1 VVLWLLGGVAWAQ
14 PGFGD
19 EPAVKV
25 RAVPQKSVAHPGDPL
40 AIAVVLSHEEGYHTW
55 PHEPIIPPELGED
68 FPAIATDIEILS
80 VPPGTLVREIQWPEP
95 SPVTVNYTM
104 EPIELISYTGE
115 AIAYVPVI
123 IAVDQEP
130 GDIEVKLK
138 VSYQACDEIS
148 CYWPEEVELTVPIE
162 IVPAGT
168 MGQAGPNEPQ
178 LFADFD
184 SSQFG
189 VAAEGADGAAAESST
204 ATTFEPLDINVFGWE
219 TQVDPRG
226 PAGLVLLLLIA
237 AVGGLLLNFTP
248 CVLPVIPLKI
258 MGLSHSAGNPRRL
271 LLLGVLMSF
280 GVVAFWLVLG
290 GAIAFIA
297 GFDAISSLFQTGWFS
312 LIVGLIVGVMAIGMF
327 GVFEVTLPQ
336 RVYAVRPDQETLH
349 GAFLFGIM
357 TAVLSTPCTAPFMG
371 AASAWAATQAPPI
384 TMLTFAAIGAGMAIP
399 YMLLSARPQLVS
411 RVPRSGPA
419 SVLVKQVLGL
429 LMLAVAAFFVGL
441 ALSSVLQ
448 TPPDPPSRLYWWP
461 VAIFIIAAFVWLAIR
476 TFQLSKRTRL
486 RVLTAGLAVVVT
498 VASIM
503 VARDLTSH
511 GPIEW
516 TYYTAERF
524 AEAQADGDV
533 IVLDFTAEWCLNCRA
548 LEEGVLNQ
556 PEVSSLLNSDD
567 VVAMRVDLTGDNP
580 EGKAKLKELDW
591 IGIPLLAIFGPGVGY
606 EDPLKFDTYTIG
618 VVTEAIETAQ
628 GEGKSASASP

>member
-1 VVLWLLGGVAWAQ
+1 
-14 PGFGD
+14 
-19 EPAVKV
+19 
-25 RAVPQKSVAHPGDPL
+25 
-40 AIAVVLSHEEGYHTW
+40 
-55 PHEPIIPPELGED
+55 
-68 FPAIATDIEILS
+68 
-80 VPPGTLVREIQWPEP
+80 
-95 SPVTVNYTM
+95 
-104 EPIELISYTGE
+104 
-115 AIAYVPVI
+115 
-123 IAVDQEP
+123 
-130 GDIEVKLK
+130 
-138 VSYQACDEIS
+138 
-148 CYWPEEVELTVPIE
+148 
-162 IVPAGT
+162 
-168 MGQAGPNEPQ
+168 
-178 LFADFD
+178 
-184 SSQFG
+184 
-189 VAAEGADGAAAESST
+189 
-204 ATTFEPLDINVFGWE
+204 
-219 TQVDPRG
+219 
-226 PAGLVLLLLIA
+226 
-237 AVGGLLLNFTP
+237 
-248 CVLPVIPLKI
+248 
-258 MGLSHSAGNPRRL
+258 
-271 LLLGVLMSF
+271 
-280 GVVAFWLVLG
+280 
-290 GAIAFIA
+290 
-297 GFDAISSLFQTGWFS
+297 
-312 LIVGLIVGVMAIGMF
+312 
-327 GVFEVTLPQ
+327 
-336 RVYAVRPDQETLH
+336 
-349 GAFLFGIM
+349 
-357 TAVLSTPCTAPFMG
+357 
-371 AASAWAATQAPPI
+371 
-384 TMLTFAAIGAGMAIP
+384 
-399 YMLLSARPQLVS
+399 
-411 RVPRSGPA
+411 
-419 SVLVKQVLGL
+419 
-429 LMLAVAAFFVGL
+429 MLAVAAFFVGL

-548 LEEGVLNQ
+548 LEEGVLNK